1 MTGLMIFLCLILIAV
16 IAVQVGKVSELA
28 SAIRGD
34 EEVQAAADSFHARF
48 GMVFMVVF
56 LLGCV
61 ISAIYYKDS
70 MLGYGP
76 HTAATDHG
84 LELDSLFNVTMVP
97 TVIVFILTHIALFWF
112 AYKYKAEKGRPV
124 AFMAHDNKL
133 EVIWTIIPAVVM
145 CFLVMKG
152 LVTWNKTMSDTS
164 EYYIEMEATGQQF
177 GWIMRYPGED
187 GVLGTKNFRL
197 IDANNELGMDWTDE
211 KTQDDL
217 ISSAAG
223 EVIKMPLGKEV
234 RVRINA
240 KDVLHNFDVPH
251 FRVKM
256 DAVPGI
262 PTYFKFTPNT
272 TTEEYRARLGSLDKE
287 GNQLYPEWHEPMEA
301 DEPDGPKRFEAF
313 HYELACAEL
322 CGKGHYSM
330 RRFIEV
336 VSVEEFDEWMASQ
349 KSYYFSNVRGKDFD
363 PNKGELLKSEI
374 RMRSKNFRGAVK
386 TARDAEDEAAKI
398 IRLQYVNF
406 VTGGSA
412 LTENSRYELKDL
424 ANALNEYPTMTI
436 EVAGHTD
443 NVGAVEGN
451 MILSDARAQSVY
463 KFLVD
468 QGIPASRM
476 TAVGYGSTVE
486 LESNDTAEGRAAN
499 RRTEFKIIS
508 K

>member
-34 EEVQAAADSFHARF
+34 EEVQDSVNSFHARF

-56 LLGCV
+56 LLGCI

-76 HTAATDHG
+76 HIAATDHG

-97 TVIVFILTHIALFWF
+97 TVIVFIITHIALFWF
-112 AYKYKAEKGRPV
+112 AYKYKAEKGRAV

-133 EVIWTIIPAVVM
+133 EVIWTVIPAVVM

-164 EYYIEMEATGQQF
+164 DPYIEMEATGQQF
-177 GWIMRYPGED
+177 AWIMRYPGAD
-187 GVLGTKNFRL
+187 GVLGTKNYTL
-197 IDANNELGMDWTDE
+197 IDGTNELGMDWTDE
-211 KTQDDL
+211 KSQDDL

-223 EVIKMPLGKEV
+223 EIIKMPLGKEV
-234 RVRINA
+234 RMRITA

-256 DAVPGI
+256 DAIPGL

-272 TTEEYRARLGSLDKE
+272 TTEEYRARLGSLDKD
-287 GNQLYPEWHEPMEA
+287 GNPLYPEWHEPA
-301 DEPDGPKRFEAF
+301 DKDEPDGPKRFEAF
-313 HYELACAEL
+313 HFELACAEL
-322 CGKGHYSM
+322 CGKGHWSM
-330 RRFIEV
+330 KRLIEV
-336 VSVEEFDEWMASQ
+336 VPVEEFDEWMASQ
-349 KSYYFSNVRGKDFD
+349 NSYYFSNVRGKDID
-363 PNKGELLKSEI
+363 PNKGKMLPSEI
-374 RMRSKNFRGAVK
+374 RMRSKNFRNTVK
-386 TARDAEDEAAKI
+386 AARNAEDEAAKI

-412 LTENSRYELKDL
+412 LTPNSKYELKDL
-424 ANALNEYPTMTI
+424 ANALNEYPTMNI

-443 NVGAVEGN
+443 NVGSVEGN
-451 MILSDARAQSVY
+451 MALSNARAQSVY
-463 KFLVD
+463 QFLTD
-468 QGIPASRM
+468 QGISASRM

-486 LESNDTAEGRAAN
+486 VESNDTAEGRAAN